1 MGSGFRTFTAGEVLT
16 ASNVQNFLQNQSV
29 MVFAD
34 STARATDIGTANFE
48 EGMLSYLEDTD
59 QLEVYN
65 GTAWASIAPTTNQG
79 LTLINTTSF
88 SAVASV
94 AFPQDTFTSTFDHYL
109 ILGNY
114 TSSSAALTNLT
125 GRLMA
130 AGSAL
135 TNANYDSTNANQDT
149 NNAVSYQSQTSQT
162 SWNVM
167 QRLRDVPH
175 RFEMIL
181 YGPKLVGTTPYN
193 FRGVGINANNNALG
207 VTTGGGNFSLTTSAD
222 SIQYLG
228 ATGTITGTISC
239 YGFND

>member
-1 MGSGFRTFTAGEVLT
+1 M
-16 ASNVQNFLQNQSV
+16 
-29 MVFAD
+29 
-34 STARATDIGTANFE
+34 ATT
-48 EGMLSYLEDTD
+48 
-59 QLEVYN
+59 
-65 GTAWASIAPTTNQG
+65 TTNFGWDIPQSTDLVKDGATAIAALGQDIDTAFVDFKGGTTGQVLKKTSGTDLDVEWGTPSSG

-149 NNAVSYQSQTSQT
+149 NNTVSYQSQTGQT

-193 FRGVGINANNNALG
+193 FRGIGINAGNSALG